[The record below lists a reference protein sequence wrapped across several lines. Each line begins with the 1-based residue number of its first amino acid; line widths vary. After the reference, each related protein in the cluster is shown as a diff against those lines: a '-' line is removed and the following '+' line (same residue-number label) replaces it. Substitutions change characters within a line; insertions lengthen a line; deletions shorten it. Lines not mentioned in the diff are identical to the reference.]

1 MADPAGRFIRSLLTT
16 DSGVARFLGSPQ
28 AAKMLPPDL
37 FFRVQ
42 RGDPG
47 AVQEAVQFVLRGQP
61 RMDPSGAQAGDMLIN
76 DPEVVEA
83 ISQSGRYRLQGRPPE
98 NVLDATVDPGTG
110 IIVTGNPATRQGVPV
125 GMFGGPG
132 RQLVPS
138 GPSGPSGAGRVDDI
152 FGSGDP
158 TGLVP
163 VTPQRG
169 GPGVPVG
176 GPAGGPRGIGPYTP
190 NRRPGTFLRD
200 AAAVGIAAAGG
211 ATAYNMLNPSEGAPA
226 PQPAAQA
233 APPPA
238 AKPPVKKVRAP
249 QKAALAKK
257 KRMIG
262 PRQSKP
268 GENTSDDFEWS
279 VVEDIPDYSLK
290 DAKVG
295 DMDPEAAARL
305 RRERMVN
312 EYIDKYGKDLFK

>member
-76 DPEVVEA
+76 DPDVVEA
-83 ISQSGRYRLQGRPPE
+83 ISPSGRYRLQGRPPE
-98 NVLDATVDPGTG
+98 NIHDATVDPGTG
-110 IIVTGNPATRQGVPV
+110 IIVTGNPNARQGVPV
-125 GMFGGPG
+125 GMFGGTG

-152 FGSGDP
+152 FGPGDQ

-163 VTPQRG
+163 VSPQRG

-176 GPAGGPRGIGPYTP
+176 GPAGGPRGMNPYVP
-190 NRRPGTFLRD
+190 YRRPGTFLRD

-211 ATAYNMLNPSEGAPA
+211 ATAYNMLNPGETAPA
-226 PQPAAQA
+226 PQQAPPPAAPP

-238 AKPPVKKVRAP
+238 AKQPVKKVKVPKRAP
-249 QKAALAKK
+249 PPKPKAPEPNDDA
-257 KRMIG
+257 MID
-262 PRQSKP
+262 
-268 GENTSDDFEWS
+268 EL
-279 VVEDIPDYSLK
+279 IL
-290 DAKVG
+290 
-295 DMDPEAAARL
+295 
-305 RRERMVN
+305 
-312 EYIDKYGKDLFK
+312 KYGKDLLK